1 MFFFNKE
8 KIDFC
13 CYGYM
18 TVADV
23 AKEKNIDPIILF
35 REIQDSIDIS
45 NSKAKE
51 IIDLDD
57 FSELIL

>member
-1 MFFFNKE
+1 
-8 KIDFC
+8 
-13 CYGYM
+13 M